1 MNIQLKLYDIDNNA
15 KCVVDPFATACQILG
30 SALTGL

>member
-1 MNIQLKLYDIDNNA
+1 MNIQLKLFDIDINA
-15 KCVVDPFATACQILG
+15 IGVVDPFATACQFLG

>member
-1 MNIQLKLYDIDNNA
+1 MNIQLQLYDIDDNA
-15 KCVVDPFATACQILG
+15 IVVVDPFATACQIPG